1 MSNEGRGMRNVFL
14 TLAVVLGCANI
25 ACAGPVDYVDP
36 LIGTESK
43 RADAA
48 NAAGMQPFVGV
59 PFGMWQ
65 WTAMTQL
72 SELGKV
78 SYDDSC
84 KQFLGFIGTRQP
96 APWMGE
102 Y

>member
-1 MSNEGRGMRNVFL
+1 MKLSRWIGVC
-14 TLAVVLGCANI
+14 LALMFSCSAR
-25 ACAGPVDYVDP
+25 AGNLILDEFVDP

-84 KQFLGFIGTRQP
+84 KHFLGFIGTLCRRS
-96 APWMGE
+96 
-102 Y
+102 

>member
-1 MSNEGRGMRNVFL
+1 MRNVFL
-14 TLAVVLGCANI
+14 TLAIVLGCAGL
-25 ACAGPVDYVDP
+25 AGASWIDYVDP

-84 KQFLGFIGTRQP
+84 KQFLGFISHRRHLGLL
-96 APWMGE
+96 
-102 Y
+102 